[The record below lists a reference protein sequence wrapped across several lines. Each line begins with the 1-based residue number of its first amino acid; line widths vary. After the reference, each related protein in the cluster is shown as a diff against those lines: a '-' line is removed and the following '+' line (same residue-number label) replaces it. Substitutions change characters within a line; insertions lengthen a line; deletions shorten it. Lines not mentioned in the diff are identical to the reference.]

1 MINADSTAMD
11 FMVFIF
17 KTYICL
23 HCIDSIT
30 HAYNLDKKNV
40 MLFKGPTG
48 SYFGYSVGI
57 LENKNGIMILVGA
70 PKGNSSSFPLIDSP
84 GLLYKCPFGD
94 KKRNCYPINVNTA
107 GNTEETVT
115 YHNKRVTFHNGMSNQ
130 WLGMTLDV
138 EPINHSSIIICAP
151 RWKDIYLQKKMNGTY
166 HMNGI
171 CYLLSSDLSSPPKVL
186 PALTNLKRLVNRK
199 SGYVEFSMGEMG
211 LSAAYSQ
218 ENGTLLFGA
227 PGLNDWTGGVVIE
240 TISGENN
247 VRYIEPS
254 IKESMNGYNGY
265 SITTGKFVSRNK
277 FSIAVGAPRGGKYN
291 TGKVLLYTSESTV
304 GPLSSVFGTQTG
316 SYFGAAL
323 CSLSIEG
330 DKLDYLVVG
339 APMFADK
346 RPEEGRVFVF
356 KSHGLLG
363 FRKASVL
370 KGLDKPYA
378 RFGTTI
384 SNIGDLDKDG
394 FEDIVVGAPYEEDGR
409 GSIYIFNGYKLGLWS
424 KFTKHITAMGIDPG
438 IRTFGISFSRP
449 YDVDRNNYS
458 DIAVGAY
465 NSDHAIVLW
474 STPLID
480 MSETILKVTNLQ
492 PVNGCIIHE
501 KLQPNCTNQT
511 LLQGS
516 LVYCLLFKSNRPN
529 SPTNVIVKYQ
539 VVFDSTRNNSRVF
552 GLNKSNN
559 LMIHTTFTGKRRIYV
574 NRRACENT
582 TIYIQFNDESNEDV
596 WIELDY
602 HLKGRKVT
610 LLKFNGKKKQPEITN
625 IHKTRVELKQK
636 CTDDNKCDDNIF
648 IKAAMEIQN
657 ENKTVYTVG
666 KPVNVFVIVTVLNM
680 DDTKTT
686 PRDVSINIQYS
697 KTLSFVKSFHY
708 WTNRSLPCDIE
719 DYNSSKFIISSRIS
733 TERNY
738 NTSAIFEF
746 YVGNGLLEDSVEFLI
761 SSHSSSRI
769 SNNVTLNLP
778 VVSRSHV
785 TVIGKGSPD
794 EVILKLLNESIK
806 TERKIVFSY
815 IIFNEGPSLL
825 DNSSMLIS
833 YPELPGVLDMNG
845 LMIELNPKDSS
856 NYNCTLKKRGEI
868 GSALIDKINE
878 QRNIQLIC
886 NGVHSYCTNIVCKFR
901 NIGPRTSVTLNI
913 NMLLSVHGTTF
924 QKLRHVKLQSTSVY
938 RNKTGVKDWD
948 EIILFTKSSQKSK
961 VIIDIFNVDM
971 NYEEVRDIQ
980 VWIMIIS
987 GAGGIVFFL
996 IISLFM
1002 FKVGFFR
1009 RLENEELQ
1017 LRKAN
1022 WRLRIAE
1029 ANENQDLNRS
1039 LQHFHRRN
1047 RHTINNACFS
1057 SNVDDD
1063 ETHVLIPYS
1072 NGSVT
1077 GPSDEDIS
1085 SISSDMSDES
1095 GYLEP
1100 IKTRKQRVFVK

>member
-23 HCIDSIT
+23 HYLDSIT
-30 HAYNLDKKNV
+30 HAYNFDKKNV
-40 MLFKGPTG
+40 MLFKGPKG

-70 PKGNSSSFPLIDSP
+70 PKGNSSNFSLIDRP
-84 GLLYKCPFGD
+84 GLLYKCPIAGQ
-94 KKRNCYPINVNTA
+94 KRDCYPVNVNNA
-107 GNTEETVT
+107 GNTEETIS
-115 YHNKRVTFHNGMSNQ
+115 YHNKRITFHNDMSNQ
-130 WLGMTLDV
+130 WLGMTLDI
-138 EPINHSSIIICAP
+138 EPINHSSIMICAP
-151 RWKDIYLQKKMNGTY
+151 RWKDSYLEKKMNGMS

-171 CYLLSSDLSSPPKVL
+171 CYLLSSDLSSPPKFL

-199 SGYVEFSMGEMG
+199 SNYVEFSMGAMG
-211 LSAAYSQ
+211 FSAVFSQ

-240 TISGENN
+240 TIAGENN

-254 IKESMNGYNGY
+254 RKDFQDSYSGY

-277 FSIAVGAPRGGKYN
+277 FSIAVGAPRADNY
-291 TGKVLLYTSESTV
+291 GKVLLYSSESTV
-304 GPLSSVFGTQTG
+304 GPLSSVVGTQTG

-346 RPEEGRVFVF
+346 SPEEGRVFVF

-370 KGLDKPYA
+370 RGLDKPFA
-378 RFGTTI
+378 RFGATI

-424 KFTKHITAMGIDPG
+424 KFTKHITAREIDPG

-465 NSDHAIVLW
+465 KSGHTIVLW

-480 MSETILKVTNLQ
+480 LSETILKIKNLQ

-501 KLQPNCTNQT
+501 KLQPNCTNQN
-511 LLQGS
+511 LLQGNMI
-516 LVYCLLFKSNRPN
+516 YCFMFKSDRLN
-529 SPTNVIVKYQ
+529 SPTNAIVKYQ
-539 VVFDSTRNNSRVF
+539 VVFDSSRNNSRVF
-552 GLNKSNN
+552 GYNKSNK
-559 LMIHTTFTGKRRIYV
+559 LIPLKTFTGKRRIYV

-582 TIYIQFNDESNEDV
+582 TIYIQFTEESNQDV

-602 HLKGRKVT
+602 NLRGRKVT
-610 LLKFNGKKKQPEITN
+610 LLQFNGKKKQPEITN
-625 IHKTRVELKQK
+625 KSKAKVELKQK
-636 CTDDNKCDDNIF
+636 CADDNECDEKIL

-657 ENKTVYTVG
+657 ENQTVYTVG
-666 KPVNVFVIVTVLNM
+666 KSVNVLVLVTVLNM
-680 DDTKTT
+680 DDIKTSS
-686 PRDVSINIQYS
+686 DVSINIQYS
-697 KTLSFVKSFHY
+697 KILSFVKSFHY
-708 WTNRSLPCDIE
+708 WSNRSLPCDIE
-719 DYNSSKFIISSRIS
+719 DYNSSKFIISCRIS
-733 TERNY
+733 KEQNY

-769 SNNVTLNLP
+769 SNNVTLYLP

-785 TVIGKGSPD
+785 IVIGKGSPD
-794 EVILKLLNESIK
+794 EVILKLQNESIK
-806 TERKIVFSY
+806 TEHEIVFTY
-815 IIFNEGPSLL
+815 IIFNEGPSTLE
-825 DNSSMLIS
+825 NSSMFIS

-845 LMIELNPKDSS
+845 LMIESNPKDSS
-856 NYNCTLKKRGEI
+856 KYMCTLKMRGEI
-868 GSALIDKINE
+868 SSTLVDKINKE
-878 QRNIQLIC
+878 QNIQLIC
-886 NGVHSYCTNIVCKFR
+886 NGVHPYCTNIVCKFR

-913 NMLLSVHGTTF
+913 NMLLTVHGNKF
-924 QKLRHVKLQSTSVY
+924 QQLRHVKLQSTSVY
-938 RNKTGVKDWD
+938 RNKTEEKDWD
-948 EIILFTKSSQKSK
+948 EIILFTKSNRKSK
-961 VIIDIFNVDM
+961 VIIDVFNVDM
-971 NYEEVRDIQ
+971 NYEEVRDMQ
-980 VWIMIIS
+980 MWIIIVS
-987 GAGGIVFFL
+987 GAGGIVVFL

-1009 RLENEELQ
+1009 RLDNEDLQ

-1022 WRLRIAE
+1022 WKLRIAE
-1029 ANENQDLNRS
+1029 ANQDQDINRTR
-1039 LQHFHRRN
+1039 QHFHRRN

-1072 NGSVT
+1072 NDSIT

-1085 SISSDMSDES
+1085 SISSDMSEES